1 MKSMKKR
8 TIEEPQFVAVGYQ
21 IVTQP
26 ENFTVEGAPK
36 EITTP
41 KLQENKQTKRSKK
54 KESAR
59 RRISESKYQKTSG

>member
-36 EITTP
+36 EITTQ
-41 KLQENKQTKRSKK
+41 KLKKTKRSKK

-59 RRISESKYQKTSG
+59 RRISESNYQKTSG